1 MRRRAIPIVVTLAIL
16 APGVI
21 AGVVVGGLVAQHH
34 KHSAPLPAT
43 APPIALVSH
52 RA

>member
-1 MRRRAIPIVVTLAIL
+1 MRRRAIPIVITLAIL

-21 AGVVVGGLVAQHH
+21 AGVVVGGFVAQHH

-43 APPIALVSH
+43 APPTMLVT
-52 RA
+52 RGA